1 MINIKPLQGA
11 RRLDRA
17 ADSAVLY
24 GTLRETMEI
33 NSHYKSRIVLSPLTE
48 IDDQMG
54 TDSLLFDR
62 PDANRIFVLILYFIL
77 WGQKLFSDLVIHN
90 KLLNIGTTII

>member
-1 MINIKPLQGA
+1 MQRSARGVINIQSLQGA
-11 RRLDRA
+11 CWLDRA

-33 NSHYKSRIVLSPLTE
+33 NSHYKSHIVLSPFTE

-54 TDSLLFDR
+54 TNSPLYGGQMQTEYLRLF
-62 PDANRIFVLILYFIL
+62 FI
-77 WGQKLFSDLVIHN
+77 
-90 KLLNIGTTII
+90 T